1 MRYGVVLCLVLLSG
15 CSETG
20 ESTIPTALV
29 TERDFDI
36 VVETIGTLDA
46 AQSTLVSSTIGG
58 ERGKIIWLIDEG
70 SRVSVGDALVRLDPT
85 PFQQAIERLTSE
97 VAEQEAI
104 AQAYKQ
110 ALGWEEVQT
119 QRQQTSAAFDLRV
132 SELDLLKLEKGDGPL
147 ELSRLESAVQVAQR
161 DYEQFTVYLSDL
173 KQLMNDGIIS
183 EGEVQ
188 QGERKVR
195 ETQKVLNSTKQQF
208 ETYRD
213 YVFPSLLEKAKSRVE
228 RMKLELEQTKKSA
241 QFQLGKARATMLQAD
256 QQIEVAKDAL
266 IVASKELDETT
277 IIAPIPGMVVYREEY
292 RNGERRKPR
301 VGDIVLQNQ
310 PLLYLPDITS
320 MIVETFV
327 REVDV
332 HKVRIGTSTSTL
344 VDAFPEIAFDGEVVS
359 IGVLAENQTR
369 RNDSSKVFQG
379 SIRLDNSTDNLRPG
393 MTARSVINS
402 GGIENALC
410 IPVSAVF
417 VDDGKPFCYVSDGS
431 DYERSFVELGSQND
445 NWVEVLSGLSKGD
458 NVSLIAP

>member
-1 MRYGVVLCLVLLSG
+1 MRNIVVPCLVLLVG
-15 CSETG
+15 CSE
-20 ESTIPTALV
+20 STDSDVPTALV
-29 TERDFDI
+29 VERDFEV

-46 AQSTLVSSTIGG
+46 AQSTIVSSTIGG

-104 AQAYKQ
+104 EQAYKQ
-110 ALGWEEVQT
+110 ALGWEEIQT
-119 QRQQTSAAFDLRV
+119 QRQQTSAMFDLRV
-132 SELDLLKLEKGDGPL
+132 AELDLLKLEKGDGPL
-147 ELSRLESAVQVAQR
+147 ELSRLESAVQTAQR
-161 DYEQFTVYLSDL
+161 DYDQFTVYFEDL
-173 KQLMNDGIIS
+173 KQLMDEGIIS

-188 QGERKVR
+188 QGARKVR
-195 ETQKVLNSTKQQF
+195 ETEKVLNSALQQY

-228 RMKLELEQTKKSA
+228 RMKLELEQTKKSS
-241 QFQLGKARATMLQAD
+241 QFQLGKARATMLQAEH
-256 QQIEVAKDAL
+256 QVEAAKDAL
-266 IVASKELDETT
+266 VVASNELSETT
-277 IIAPIPGMVVYREEY
+277 ITAPIPGMVVYREEY

-301 VGDIVLQNQ
+301 VGDTVLQNQ

-332 HKVRIGTSTSTL
+332 HKVQIGTPTSTR
-344 VDAFPEIAFDGEVVS
+344 VDAFPEIAYEGEVLS
-359 IGVLAENQTR
+359 IGVLAENQAR
-369 RNDSSKVFQG
+369 RNDSSKVFQV
-379 SIRLDNSTDNLRPG
+379 SIQLTNSSDNLRPG

-402 GGIENALC
+402 GGVENALC

-417 VDDGKPFCYVSDGS
+417 VDGGTTFCYRKDGS
-431 DYERSFVELGSQND
+431 DFEKSFVELGSQND
-445 NWVEVLSGLSKGD
+445 NWVEVLSGLSEGD
-458 NVSLIAP
+458 YVSLIAP